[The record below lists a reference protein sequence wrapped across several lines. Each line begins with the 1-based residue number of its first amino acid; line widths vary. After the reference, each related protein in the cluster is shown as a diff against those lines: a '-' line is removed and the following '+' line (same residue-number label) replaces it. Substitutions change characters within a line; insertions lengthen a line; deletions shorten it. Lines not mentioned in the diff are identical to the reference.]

1 MGSRGKNRD
10 FRPFSNRLRP
20 QPLNLDAGADL
31 KARDKDGET
40 PLHRA
45 AGFNENPAVI
55 EALLD
60 AGADLKA
67 RDRLGVTPLH
77 WAAGFNESL
86 AIITALLDAGADL
99 KARDK
104 DGETP
109 WDRVKD
115 RKPLKGSDA
124 YYRLSEAQY

>member
-1 MGSRGKNRD
+1 MAADMTDCLQSGADPKARD
-10 FRPFSNRLRP
+10 EGGRTPLHRAAESNENPAVIEAL
-20 QPLNLDAGADL
+20 LDAVADL

-40 PLHRA
+40 PLHR
-45 AGFNENPAVI
+45 
-55 EALLD
+55 
-60 AGADLKA
+60 
-67 RDRLGVTPLH
+67 
-77 WAAGFNESL
+77 AAGFNESL

-99 KARDK
+99 KARDSL
-104 DGETP
+104 GETP

>member
-20 QPLNLDAGADL
+20 QPLN
-31 KARDKDGET
+31 
-40 PLHRA
+40 
-45 AGFNENPAVI
+45 
-55 EALLD
+55 LD

>member
-1 MGSRGKNRD
+1 MAADMTDCLQS
-10 FRPFSNRLRP
+10 
-20 QPLNLDAGADL
+20 GADP
-31 KARDKDGET
+31 KARDEGGRT

-45 AGFNENPAVI
+45 AESNENPAVI

-67 RDRLGVTPLH
+67 RD
-77 WAAGFNESL
+77 SL
-86 AIITALLDAGADL
+86 
-99 KARDK
+99 
-104 DGETP
+104 GETP

>member
-1 MGSRGKNRD
+1 MAADMTDCLQS
-10 FRPFSNRLRP
+10 
-20 QPLNLDAGADL
+20 GADP
-31 KARDKDGET
+31 KARDKDGRT
-40 PLHRA
+40 PLHTA
-45 AGFNENPAVI
+45 AESNENPAVI

-67 RDRLGVTPLH
+67 RD
-77 WAAGFNESL
+77 SL
-86 AIITALLDAGADL
+86 
-99 KARDK
+99 
-104 DGETP
+104 GETP

>member
-1 MGSRGKNRD
+1 MAADMTDCLQS
-10 FRPFSNRLRP
+10 
-20 QPLNLDAGADL
+20 GADP
-31 KARDKDGET
+31 KARDEGGRT

-45 AGFNENPAVI
+45 AEPNENPAVI
-55 EALLD
+55 E
-60 AGADLKA
+60 
-67 RDRLGVTPLH
+67 
-77 WAAGFNESL
+77 
-86 AIITALLDAGADL
+86 ALLDAGADL

-124 YYRLSEAQY
+124 YYRLSAAQY